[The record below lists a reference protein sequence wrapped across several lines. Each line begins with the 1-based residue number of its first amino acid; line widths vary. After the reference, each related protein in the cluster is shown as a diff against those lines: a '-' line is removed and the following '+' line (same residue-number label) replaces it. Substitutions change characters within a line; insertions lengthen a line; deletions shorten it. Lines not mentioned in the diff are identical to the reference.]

1 MSLPFTQYISYL
13 SNLTLPFIK
22 TKKIAFSLKEP
33 SKQYTINISCIDG
46 QCYVTSNYTYKVKQ
60 IWI

>member
-13 SNLTLPFIK
+13 SDLTLPFIK

-46 QCYVTSNYTYKVKQ
+46 QCYVTSNYT
-60 IWI
+60 